1 VEQASWGYL
10 VTRITDTGHGIK
22 QEKMKDLFKTF
33 KNVGKGGILTTAGI
47 GIGLSTARTLTNAM
61 GGFITVKSVEEIG
74 TSITFAL

>member
-1 VEQASWGYL
+1 
-10 VTRITDTGHGIK
+10 
-22 QEKMKDLFKTF
+22 MKDLFKTF

-61 GGFITVKSVEEIG
+61 GGFITVNSVEEIG